1 MTLEKEL
8 LDFTNWLYNNNWKL
22 IGDGMC
28 LNTETKQIGS
38 VKQLAMESASFGDYY
53 PQDFQVGDKVRVKL
67 ISGDEVKLISVDYN
81 KYDREYQYWYED
93 EEGSEWYGFGDEFE
107 KID

>member
-22 IGDGMC
+22 IGNGMC
-28 LNTETKQIGS
+28 LNTETKEIGL
-38 VKQLAMESASFGDYY
+38 VKQLAMESVSFGDYY
-53 PQDFQVGDKVRVKL
+53 PQDFQVGDKVK
-67 ISGDEVKLISVDYN
+67 EVDSEEIVEIKEVIYN
-81 KYDREYQYWYED
+81 KFDDEYQYWYEGED
-93 EEGSEWYGFGDEFE
+93 GEEVYGFSEDFE

>member
-8 LDFTNWLYNNNWKL
+8 LDFTNWLYDNNWKL

-28 LNTETKQIGS
+28 LNTETKQLS
-38 VKQLAMESASFGDYY
+38 SLNELAPQSNSLDYY
-53 PQDFQVGDKVRVKL
+53 QQDFQVGDKVRVKDG
-67 ISGDEVKLISVDYN
+67 GDEVKLISVDYN
-81 KYDREYQYWYED
+81 KYDQEYQYWYED

>member
-28 LNTETKQIGS
+28 LNTETKQIGL
-38 VKQLAMESASFGDYY
+38 VKQLVIESVSFGDYY
-53 PQDFQVGDKVRVKL
+53 PQDFQAEEIVRVKDN
-67 ISGDEVKLISVDYN
+67 GNEVKLTRVDYN
-81 KYDREYQYWYED
+81 KYDQEYQYWYED
-93 EEGSEWYGFGDEFE
+93 EEGEE
-107 KID
+107 